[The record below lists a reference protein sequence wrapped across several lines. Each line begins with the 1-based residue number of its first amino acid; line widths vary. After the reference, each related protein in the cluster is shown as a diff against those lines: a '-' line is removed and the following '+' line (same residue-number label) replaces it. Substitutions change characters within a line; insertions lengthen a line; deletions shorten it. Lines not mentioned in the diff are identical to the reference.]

1 MATQAQILSGEM
13 AHACLTGTGPPTP
26 QPSPVF
32 SPINRLAHCPFM
44 QNKPNFQTA
53 QMNLTPVKK
62 TRYENPRLPIPRENK
77 PNRTESQPPRP
88 PEGVNV
94 LSRITQLALDRTRCP
109 RRPFHPSRGPLHA
122 PRAGRNQI
130 ENSRFRVFI
139 WAFSRATIDECIC
152 ETRDSD
158 KSRVAPISFIVISS

>member
-44 QNKPNFQTA
+44 Q
-53 QMNLTPVKK
+53 
-62 TRYENPRLPIPRENK
+62 NK